1 LSEEAC
7 YCRRHIRKIG
17 NNVKLSTLIYENSMA
32 CFRMV
37 CNSHINKLCACPI
50 FTISV

>member
-17 NNVKLSTLIYENSMA
+17 NNIKLSTIIYKNSMA

-37 CNSHINKLCACPI
+37 RDKYIYKLCAYSI